1 MYSIVL
7 NTPLHLAEA
16 DSNPEMDKKKSLGK
30 ENSTSLKSPVVSKS
44 SKKKRLLVGS
54 GHSSAMDSAC
64 TATPRQL
71 SSTPLSSTRALMG
84 LNSSHALEDSGF
96 AEWYHTPESTHLQNK
111 KRKVLE
117 NNNNNNNSENKC
129 LEYRSPVKSS
139 LSSNSSL
146 PFNDYEENLS
156 EKGELQLTQANND
169 DDLELLHMKPLHSQW
184 FSADVDEDDWDS
196 NESPAPTGGNSN
208 IHDRLAKMEF
218 LPDHFKRHFIEQE
231 EIEDGGYGV
240 VYKARSK
247 MDGQIYAIKQSTLTC
262 SDDTTVAV
270 REVLALDKFRHPNI
284 IQATFYWREEN
295 YKKQTVIFIQMEL
308 CESSLAHWLALDLE
322 HRKKLQIVLEIA
334 SAVAYMHQNDYMHR
348 DLKPENI
355 MISQAVKIQLIDF
368 GLVKNLSEE
377 NLTPDVG
384 TVEYMAPEQKGNV
397 YTHKVD
403 IFAMGLIVFE
413 IFYPMT
419 TVAEK
424 VHVFSDLKGGV
435 FPNGFKGEFPDIAR
449 LIGRMLSE
457 NPSHRPEAEI
467 IVQAFKKLQW
477 SDTNGD
483 FVN

>member
-1 MYSIVL
+1 
-7 NTPLHLAEA
+7 
-16 DSNPEMDKKKSLGK
+16 MDKKKSLGK
-30 ENSTSLKSPVVSKS
+30 ENRTSLKRAITTPLSRSSNIANMSTTSSFASPVVSKS
-44 SKKKRLLVGS
+44 SKKNRLLVGS
-54 GHSSAMDSAC
+54 GPSSPVVSAC

-71 SSTPLSSTRALMG
+71 SSTPLSSTRAVMG
-84 LNSSHALEDSGF
+84 LNSSHVLEDSGF
-96 AEWYHTPESTHLQNK
+96 AEWYHTPESAHLQNE

-117 NNNNNNNSENKC
+117 NNNNNNSENKC
-129 LEYRSPVKSS
+129 LEYRC
-139 LSSNSSL
+139 
-146 PFNDYEENLS
+146 
-156 EKGELQLTQANND
+156 
-169 DDLELLHMKPLHSQW
+169 
-184 FSADVDEDDWDS
+184 FSADVGEDDWDS

-208 IHDRLAKMEF
+208 IHDRLAKMES
-218 LPDHFKRHFIEQE
+218 LPDHFKRHFMEQE
-231 EIEDGGYGV
+231 KIGDGAYGV

-247 MDGQIYAIKQSTLTC
+247 LNGRIYAIKQSTLKC
-262 SDDTTVAV
+262 ADDVTVAV

-308 CESSLAHWLALDLE
+308 CESSLAHCLALDLE

-334 SAVAYMHQNDYMHR
+334 SAVAYMHQNYYMHR

-355 MISQAVKIQLIDF
+355 LISQAVKIQLIDF

-403 IFAMGLIVFE
+403 IFAMGLIMFE

-424 VHVFSDLKGGV
+424 VDVFSDLKGGV
-435 FPNGFKGEFPDIAR
+435 FPNGFKGEFPDIVSF
-449 LIGRMLSE
+449 LSVHL
-457 NPSHRPEAEI
+457 SWYYCMC
-467 IVQAFKKLQW
+467 L
-477 SDTNGD
+477 
-483 FVN
+483 

>member
-1 MYSIVL
+1 
-7 NTPLHLAEA
+7 
-16 DSNPEMDKKKSLGK
+16 MDKKKRLGK
-30 ENSTSLKSPVVSKS
+30 GNRTSLKRAIPTPLSRSSNIANMSTTSSFASPVVSKS
-44 SKKKRLLVGS
+44 SKKNRLLVGS
-54 GHSSAMDSAC
+54 GPSSPVDSAC

-71 SSTPLSSTRALMG
+71 SSTPLSSTRAVMG

-96 AEWYHTPESTHLQNK
+96 AEWSRTPDSAHPQNK

-117 NNNNNNNSENKC
+117 NNNNNSENKS
-129 LEYRSPVKSS
+129 LENR
-139 LSSNSSL
+139 
-146 PFNDYEENLS
+146 
-156 EKGELQLTQANND
+156 
-169 DDLELLHMKPLHSQW
+169 W
-184 FSADVDEDDWDS
+184 FSADVGEDDWDS

-231 EIEDGGYGV
+231 KIADGGYGV
-240 VYKARSK
+240 VYKARNK
-247 MDGQIYAIKQSTLTC
+247 LDGQIYAIKQSTLKC
-262 SDDTTVAV
+262 SDDVTVAA

-284 IQATFYWREEN
+284 IQATFCWREEN
-295 YKKQTVIFIQMEL
+295 DKKKTVIFIQMEF
-308 CESSLAHWLALDLE
+308 CESSLPHCLALDLE

-384 TVEYMAPEQKGNV
+384 TAVYMAPEQKGNV

-424 VHVFSDLKGGV
+424 VDVFSDLKGGV
-435 FPNGFKGEFPDIAR
+435 FPNGFKGAFPDIAR
-449 LIGRMLSE
+449 LIGQMLSE
-457 NPSHRPEAEI
+457 NPSHRPEAET
-467 IVQAFKKLQW
+467 IVQAIKKLY
-477 SDTNGD
+477 
-483 FVN
+483 